1 MEKFVDLGASFVRSI
16 DLLNGNFLVGLKN
29 GSICEFKNVLEG
41 EETKEN
47 TLLQSHF
54 EGELWGLE
62 VVDETHVLTCGDDN
76 RIMLFNTETHQ
87 AERIGKIS
95 EKKPKNLAKAKTVT
109 ASSMSVYPAN
119 Q

>member
-1 MEKFVDLGASFVRSI
+1 
-16 DLLNGNFLVGLKN
+16 
-29 GSICEFKNVLEG
+29 
-41 EETKEN
+41 
-47 TLLQSHF
+47 
-54 EGELWGLE
+54 
-62 VVDETHVLTCGDDN
+62 
-76 RIMLFNTETHQ
+76 MLFNTETHQ